1 MAFSIVIFGRFERC
15 GTRRP
20 KSLQPDDGARFR
32 GTGSASVG
40 CATVTDAGNVLTGTG
55 ESCHVDWSRANH
67 GIFSFDPSA
76 RAWRGKPP
84 SRHAAADEE
93 REMTDTYI
101 LDGRN
106 PIPCADFMTGA
117 RWFETSD
124 RQVAKTDFGDVR
136 VSTVFLGLDRSFGE
150 GPPLLFETMIFGGPF
165 DQDKYQERCSTWEEA
180 EAQHAEAVEVARQ
193 SLNRPGAGVALSDG
207 MPTGVSL

>member
-1 MAFSIVIFGRFERC
+1 
-15 GTRRP
+15 
-20 KSLQPDDGARFR
+20 
-32 GTGSASVG
+32 
-40 CATVTDAGNVLTGTG
+40 
-55 ESCHVDWSRANH
+55 
-67 GIFSFDPSA
+67 
-76 RAWRGKPP
+76 
-84 SRHAAADEE
+84 
-93 REMTDTYI
+93 MTDTYI

-106 PIPCADFMTGA
+106 PIPCADFMTRA

-136 VSTVFLGLDRSFGE
+136 VSTVFLGLDRSFGQ

-193 SLNRPGAGVALSDG
+193 SLNRPCADVALSGG
-207 MPTGVSL
+207 MPTGVSS